1 MVKNIALKNIAVK
14 SIVFVD
20 IAKTTALMLA
30 LSVPLAVT
38 AWAFLDAASRPK
50 WVWALAGRRQIVW
63 MSVIGFGVLTVVGGL
78 AVSSYYLSRVRMEL
92 ARVEAG
98 DLG

>member
-1 MVKNIALKNIAVK
+1 MLI
-14 SIVFVD
+14 D
-20 IAKTTALMLA
+20 IAKTTLVMLA
-30 LSVPLAVT
+30 LSVPPAGT

-50 WVWALAGRRQIVW
+50 WVWALAGRRQILW

-78 AVSSYYLSRVRMEL
+78 AVSTYYLSRVRMEL
-92 ARVEAG
+92 ARVEGG